1 MLEYRMINT
10 DARKR
15 EIIDLMATAPY
26 ADKVVS
32 PQDRVIIADLVLA
45 GVEKMMGAINAHLDM
60 SAKVL
65 SSESA
70 AMALALLQIMELR
83 EITGSIVHQM
93 GLQALERAVMEG
105 MSMPGDAA
113 LDDVISALMEGRRA

>member
-15 EIIDLMATAPY
+15 EIIDLMASAPY
-26 ADKVVS
+26 GDDVVS

-45 GVEKMMGAINAHLDM
+45 GVEKMMVAINAHLEM

-65 SSESA
+65 SSNDA

-83 EITGSIVHQM
+83 GITESIVHQL
-93 GLQALERAVMEG
+93 GLQ
-105 MSMPGDAA
+105 A
-113 LDDVISALMEGRRA
+113 LDDVISALMKVKGRSA